1 MADLLFAGQS
11 YTLSEGMLR
20 GFCELTAA
28 NEIEIAIDNPEFL
41 GQYGAELKGL
51 FIQMD
56 TYLSGVAQQH
66 TTEVFGARNA

>member
-28 NEIEIAIDNPEFL
+28 NEIEVAIDNSGLLGVVLQIAIYRVSFFQKFL
-41 GQYGAELKGL
+41 
-51 FIQMD
+51 F
-56 TYLSGVAQQH
+56 S
-66 TTEVFGARNA
+66 